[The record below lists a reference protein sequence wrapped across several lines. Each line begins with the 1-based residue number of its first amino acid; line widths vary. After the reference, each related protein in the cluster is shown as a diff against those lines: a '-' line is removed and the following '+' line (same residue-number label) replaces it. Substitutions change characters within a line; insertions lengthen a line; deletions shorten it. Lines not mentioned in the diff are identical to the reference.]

1 MKKYIFILIFSF
13 LFTQDTSIVNTKV
26 DTTLGNP
33 LYDDLFETLI
43 SEAKMFFS
51 DAIISD
57 IMGDTLDAM
66 YQFDNVFKALTQ
78 LELISEKDELDN
90 LKYQK
95 LMKAVIEYYDNK
107 VSSIDH
113 SNTGFST
120 AIFKEKLDNYI
131 YSQSLDDLTNVEETV
146 EIIDGHIPIT
156 YNKKV
161 ESIINYYT
169 TRGKSSIQKW
179 LNREAKYKDIVLPIL
194 DTCGVDTRDIK
205 GVPREIF
212 YVAMIESGFKPR
224 ARSFANAVGYW
235 QFIEPTAKAYGLK
248 KDFYYDQRMDFEK
261 STVAACEY
269 LQYLYG
275 RYNDWYLAFAAYN
288 TGETRID
295 RHIKYFKTRNYWELT
310 NLPKETQNYVPSI
323 LAYIFISKNPK
334 KYGFTVNSEELLTDW
349 KIIKINKSVKIDD
362 IAKCSK
368 LDKNILL
375 EYNPEIL
382 REYIYVDKNKS
393 YEFRMP
399 LNCSPQFDSLFA
411 LIEESS
417 SGQII
422 YKKHKIKRGESLWSI
437 AIKYGSTITAIC
449 EVNKL
454 NRNKPIRIGKTIT
467 VPIGQYKSQPKK
479 IYYTIKRGDTLSG
492 IAVKNK
498 TSVSKIKKWNNIK
511 DANKIKPGQKLVIY
525 K

>member
-1 MKKYIFILIFSF
+1 MKKYLFILIYS
-13 LFTQDTSIVNTKV
+13 LSLTQDTSIVSTKT
-26 DTTLGNP
+26 DSALTNP

-43 SEAKMFFS
+43 SETKMFFS
-51 DAIISD
+51 DAIIAD

-131 YSQSLDDLTNVEETV
+131 YSQSLDELSNVEETV
-146 EIIDGHIPIT
+146 EIIKGHIPIT

-161 ESIINYYT
+161 ESIISYYT
-169 TRGKSSIQKW
+169 KQGRPSIQKW
-179 LNREAKYKDIVLPIL
+179 LNREKKYKEIILPIL
-194 DTCGVDTRDIK
+194 EEK
-205 GVPREIF
+205 GVPPEIF

-235 QFIEPTAKAYGLK
+235 QFIEPTARAFKLK
-248 KDFYYDQRMDFEK
+248 KDFYYDERMDFEK
-261 STVAACEY
+261 STRAACDY
-269 LQYLYG
+269 LLYLYG

-295 RHIKYFKTRNYWELT
+295 RHIKYFKTKNFWELN

-334 KYGFTVNSEELLTDW
+334 KYGFKVVPEPSYEWD
-349 KIIKINKSVKIDD
+349 IKEINKSVKIDD

-368 LDKNILL
+368 LDKNVLL
-375 EYNPEIL
+375 DYNPEIL
-382 REYIYVDKNKS
+382 REYILVEKNKT
-393 YEFRMP
+393 YKFRMP
-399 LNCSPQFDSLFA
+399 KNCNADFDSLFA
-411 LIEESS
+411 LIEETSTD
-417 SGQII
+417 QVIF
-422 YKKHKIKRGESLWSI
+422 KKHKIKKGESLWSI
-437 AIKYGSTITAIC
+437 AIKYGSTITSIC

-467 VPIGQYKSQPKK
+467 VPIGQYKNQPKK
-479 IYYTIKRGDTLSG
+479 VYYTIRQGDTLSG

-498 TSVSKIKKWNNIK
+498 TTVSKLKKWNKIK
-511 DANKIKPGQKLVIY
+511 DSNKIKPGKKLVIY

>member
-1 MKKYIFILIFSF
+1 MKKYLFILMFSI
-13 LFTQDTSIVNTKV
+13 LLSQNNSTPEEKIDS
-26 DTTLGNP
+26 LLMNP

-43 SEAKMFFS
+43 TEAKMFFS

-57 IMGDTLDAM
+57 IMSDTLDAM

-95 LMKAVIEYYDNK
+95 LMKAVIEYYDNR

-131 YSQSLDDLTNVEETV
+131 YSQSLDELTNVEETV

-161 ESIINYYT
+161 KSIINYYT
-169 TRGKSSIQKW
+169 TKGRSSIQKW
-179 LNREAKYKDIVLPIL
+179 LNREAKYKDIILPIL
-194 DTCGVDTRDIK
+194 ESK

-248 KDFYYDQRMDFEK
+248 KDFYYDERMDFEK
-261 STVAACEY
+261 STEAACDY
-269 LQYLYG
+269 LLYLYG

-295 RHIKYFKTRNYWELT
+295 RHIKYFKTKNYWELT

-334 KYGFTVNSEELLTDW
+334 KYGFTVDSEPLIDW
-349 KIIKINKSVKIDD
+349 NVIDIKKSVKVDD

-368 LDKNILL
+368 IDKNILL

-382 REYIYVDKNKS
+382 REYISLDTDEIYK
-393 YEFRMP
+393 FRMP
-399 LNCSPQFDSLFA
+399 KNCSPQFDSLFA

-417 SGQII
+417 SNHIV
-422 YKKHKIKRGESLWSI
+422 YKKHKIKKGESLWSI

-454 NRNKPIRIGKTIT
+454 DRKKPIRIGKTIT
-467 VPIGQYKSQPKK
+467 VPIGQYKTQPRKT
-479 IYYTIKRGDTLSG
+479 YYTIKKGDTLSG
-492 IAVKNK
+492 IAVKYK
-498 TSVSKIKKWNNIK
+498 VSVSKIKKWNGLRSNTIH
-511 DANKIKPGQKLVIY
+511 PGKKLVIH